1 MVDAEVDVIPAGGG
15 GGEAAR
21 RVNVIGGI
29 IEDNGVVD
37 LQGYAVVEGFLEV
50 PGTRWEVE
58 LTDETTG
65 GVEGDDVARGV
76 VNRTEVRRDDGGGWD
91 GGTKRVAGEV
101 EGAEGLVVVEGDA
114 TPIEDHGASAGRAGH
129 ILADGEEATIDGH
142 ATREGV
148 ARGVQRERTRAR
160 LGDTEGTGDRA
171 IQGQGLGGDVDRR
184 VRRQSDGAVAEAQ
197 RIRTREVQDAI
208 TEGNGRGGGDVDVGA
223 AGVVEG
229 DARWER
235 DRTTTEGIGAVDV
248 ELAFGNH
255 EVTREGVHATE
266 GEVTVASLR
275 DAARANDVLVDG
287 EATADDLEGERAV
300 ERDIA
305 VGVAG
310 EGEGLANV
318 GRRVA
323 EGTARGDV
331 DGEVI
336 TDVLRVTR
344 DDHRTAIEHSAGR
357 VIRQLAAW
365 TVT

>member
-76 VNRTEVRRDDGGGWD
+76 VNRTEVRRDDSGGWD

-148 ARGVQRERTRAR
+148 ARGMQRERTRAR

-197 RIRTREVQDAI
+197 RIRTGEVQDAI
-208 TEGNGRGGGDVDVGA
+208 TEVDGRGGRDVDVGA

-229 DARWER
+229 DAGWER
-235 DRTTTEGIGAVDV
+235 DRTTTERIGAVDI
-248 ELAFGNH
+248 EGAFGNH
-255 EVTREGVHATE
+255 EVAREGVHATE
-266 GEVTVASLR
+266 GEITVTSLR
-275 DAARANDVLVDG
+275 DATRTNDVLVDRQG
-287 EATADDLEGERAV
+287 ATDRLEGERAV

-310 EGEGLANV
+310 EGERLADV
-318 GRRVA
+318 GRGVA
-323 EGTARGDV
+323 EGAAGGRI

-336 TDVLRVTR
+336 ADVLCVTR
-344 DDHRTAIEHSAGR
+344 DNDRAAVEHATSS
-357 VIRQLAAW
+357 VIG
-365 TVT
+365 